1 MKDQEFKDIWRSLE
15 EYPGMPISADFSA
28 ENFIKSRSF
37 TVKDRIRKIMEK
49 DMIIKL
55 VSFFVILLDIAFYYN
70 TTNVLY
76 VCFALMIFLAIM
88 SYIEYQTLQQFKKIA
103 DPGLSTR
110 DNLTEILIFLQRK
123 SNILGILTAS
133 SQVLIF
139 VPGLLAYFFL
149 TLGQLK
155 PMTGMS
161 FFVFT
166 TLCLIGTIMSYTSNL
181 SQIKYHI
188 KHLTICMS
196 DLNDNALQITYST
209 IEKDRKRDQTMKML
223 IALLMIFGFVLF
235 IALLKS
241 ITG

>member
-1 MKDQEFKDIWRSLE
+1 MKDQEFKEIWRSLE
-15 EYPGMPISADFSA
+15 ESPGMQLDAAFDA
-28 ENFIKSRSF
+28 ENFIKSRSI
-37 TVKDRIRKIMEK
+37 TVKDRIRKIMDK

-55 VSFFVILLDIAFYYN
+55 VSCVVLLMDIAFYHN
-70 TTNVLY
+70 TINVLY
-76 VCFALMIFLAIM
+76 VCFAALTFLAIM
-88 SYIEYQTLQQFKKIA
+88 SFIEYKTLQQFKKIA

-110 DNLTEILIFLQRK
+110 DNLSEILIFLQRK

-149 TLGQLK
+149 TYGQLK

-166 TLCLIGTIMSYTSNL
+166 TLCLIGTIMSYIATM

-196 DLNDNALQITYST
+196 DLNDDVLQMAYST
-209 IEKDRKRDQTMKML
+209 IEKDRKRDRTMKML
-223 IALLMIFGFVLF
+223 IGLLLIFGFLIL
-235 IALLKS
+235 IAVLKS
-241 ITG
+241 IMG